1 MRKMRLRKDRIACHL
16 PPGHFVCM
24 RSARDDARIEQLVR
38 RDAAAAKTLR
48 VPHCQLL
55 AAAARA
61 LRAGGHS

>member
-24 RSARDDARIEQLVR
+24 RSARDDARTV